1 MLCSDVSPIHSLN
14 LLYCT
19 LLKKPTNK
27 SMHLVYFLNLTNQ
40 RKTKA
45 EVRIWQARRRR
56 QSRDDFFRQVLPL
69 QAILQGGGGEREK
82 TIKGGEEE

>member
-45 EVRIWQARRRR
+45 EDLA
-56 QSRDDFFRQVLPL
+56 SS
-69 QAILQGGGGEREK
+69 K
-82 TIKGGEEE
+82 KTTIKR

>member
-45 EVRIWQARRRR
+45 EDLA
-56 QSRDDFFRQVLPL
+56 SSK
-69 QAILQGGGGEREK
+69 K
-82 TIKGGEEE
+82 TTIPR